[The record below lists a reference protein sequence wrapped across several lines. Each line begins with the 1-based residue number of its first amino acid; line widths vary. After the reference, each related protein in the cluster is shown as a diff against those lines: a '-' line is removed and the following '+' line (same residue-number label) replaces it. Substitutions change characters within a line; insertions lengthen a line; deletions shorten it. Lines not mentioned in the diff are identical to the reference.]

1 MTSVDETLLNNA
13 SVTAI
18 DIICN
23 WIAEMEYWKPF
34 NYWHD
39 TWLYVWYKWICGHSK
54 CISSFP
60 LTIFRSGQNRTFC
73 GHRTI
78 ALTKPTNQPTNHPQ
92 TSRERTSFTLCA
104 IQIHSLTS
112 FVASTGRYIMAFQLQ
127 TLRGWEGIIVSF
139 VCEDLVV
146 VTRVNYQL
154 INVHVE
160 CPTNHSR
167 IE

>member
-39 TWLYVWYKWICGHSK
+39 TWLYVSYVWYKWICGHSK

-78 ALTKPTNQPTNHPQ
+78 ALTKPTNPPTNHPQ
-92 TSRERTSFTLCA
+92 SSRERTSFTLCA
-104 IQIHSLTS
+104 IQIHNLTS
-112 FVASTGRYIMAFQLQ
+112 FVASTGPIHN
-127 TLRGWEGIIVSF
+127 GISVADALWMGRDNCF
-139 VCEDLVV
+139 VCL
-146 VTRVNYQL
+146 RRFSGGHQG
-154 INVHVE
+154 
-160 CPTNHSR
+160 
-167 IE
+167 